1 MGQQIFWS
9 RVDGDGGA
17 GMMKY
22 PLSAM
27 ILPVFEL
34 VKISINIDKYIK
46 RFMAQTIKAFY
57 ADSEDYRYI
66 LK

>member
-1 MGQQIFWS
+1 MGRQIFWS

-34 VKISINIDKYIK
+34 VKISINIDKLLKGLWIK
-46 RFMAQTIKAFY
+46 QSWHFTSIQKIIGIY
-57 ADSEDYRYI
+57 
-66 LK
+66 